1 MGGNEYEVTESEYKT
16 LLGAPGL
23 IFLPRIGVTIN
34 ANSITSIEPANL
46 IKTAQVDREAQKIG
60 VAPNG
65 EIIEKRYG
73 IWYVQKPTNEYQY
86 DENGQSLLRYTE
98 MTMLP
103 TPSEYEAIFK
113 ELPTEQWTEML
124 IGKSEMGTLRI
135 ESKRSSTNGLTKI
148 GSVSV
153 PEIQKEQKPEWCDVH
168 SCFAIDCRE
177 YHQDLSE

>member
-1 MGGNEYEVTESEYKT
+1 MRFMDNSEVIITEEEFHKLEGKS
-16 LLGAPGL
+16 GL
-23 IFLPRIGVTIN
+23 IYIPSARQTVNML
-34 ANSITSIEPANL
+34 SITRIFPQE
-46 IKTAQVDREAQKIG
+46 AQTYTVDREAQKIG

-73 IWYVQKPTNEYQY
+73 IWYVQKPNNEYQY

-124 IGKSEMGTLRI
+124 IGKSEMGTFRL
-135 ESKRSSTNGLTKI
+135 ESQRSSTNELTKI
-148 GSVSV
+148 ADVS
-153 PEIQKEQKPEWCDVH
+153 
-168 SCFAIDCRE
+168 
-177 YHQDLSE
+177 